1 MKKFLLLVLACC
13 ALSVQAKE
21 YAYKTVDGD
30 PLKARIYT
38 LDNGL
43 TVYLTQNAAEPV
55 IQTYIVVRAGSQN
68 DPLESTGLAHYQEH
82 IMFKGTKSYGTTD
95 YEKELPNL
103 QAIDDLYEAYGKTK
117 DEAERKAIYH
127 EIDSFSYEG
136 SKIAIA
142 NEFDKLMSMIG
153 ASGVNA
159 YTSTDRTCYHE
170 VIPSGELTR
179 WAMIEADRFRNLVIR
194 GFHTELET
202 VYEEFNM
209 YATED
214 YEKVDLAID
223 QILYSAIPYRQHT
236 VLGTQEHLKNPSLKN
251 IKKFYDTYYRPNNV
265 AICLSGDLDF
275 DHTMQVID
283 AYFGKWEPQDIPAP
297 IHYNQPALK
306 AHKDTIVYGKE
317 APEVWLAWTMP
328 SIKDADIDALKV
340 MDYVLQ
346 NGKCGLL
353 DIDIEQKQLLLSA
366 YSMLS
371 GGGDYSTYYLIGSP
385 KEKQSLEE
393 VRKLLLAEIE
403 KLKKGDFDA
412 DMLPAII
419 RNQKRMELLRL
430 QYNEARV
437 QNFIKAHIFQMPYEE
452 LVNEMARKEKVTK
465 DDIVRVADKYFA
477 DNYVCVLK
485 EHNEDANPPKIDKPE
500 ITPIEMNRE
509 KTSEF
514 YDRAAI
520 MPTERNKPQF
530 LDFNKDL
537 SRSTLP
543 NGIELLYKQ
552 NTENELSDLVF
563 IAKKG
568 SDQDISLDF
577 ASNLLGYLGTD
588 KLSAEEYKKAL
599 YKEAAEAWVGSTNT
613 ETEFYLYGLRES
625 LPTAMAL
632 MEDHVLTALPDD
644 KVLKEIVS
652 DNMKS
657 HDDAKKDQWACFSQL
672 NQYGMYGADVLK
684 RRTATPKQ
692 MSKMQAA
699 ELLASLRT
707 VIPAIER
714 VVYYGPMTEEEVKAM
729 LASSKLL
736 AKADASKR
744 VEYERIQKQ
753 QVANT
758 EVLVAPYKANNAFIM
773 AYANWGEIYDPKE
786 RAIVKLFNEYF
797 DGNMG
802 GIVFQEMREARGLC
816 YSSWAGY
823 YLADYK
829 GESNYVRKGVMSQTD
844 KLRECILTL
853 DSICNDMPLSQ
864 AAFDNAKE
872 SVIKEIEQRRFVR
885 DQALWNYIGLTD
897 LGWDHD
903 IFEEV
908 YEQVK
913 KMTLDDVV
921 AFQKAHVANRTYRY
935 MILGDPKELDMKF
948 LKSLGTVKN
957 LSIKDIFVY

>member
-1 MKKFLLLVLACC
+1 MKKFLLLVLACY

-21 YAYKTVDGD
+21 YAYKTVEGD

-43 TVYLTQNAAEPV
+43 TVYLTQNPAEPV

-127 EIDSFSYEG
+127 KIDSFSYEG

-275 DHTMQVID
+275 DHTIQVID
-283 AYFGKWEPQDIPAP
+283 AYFGKWQPQDIPAP

-412 DMLPAII
+412 EMLPAII
-419 RNQKRMELLRL
+419 RNQKRTELLRL
-430 QYNEARV
+430 QYNVARV
-437 QNFIKAHIFQMPYEE
+437 QDFINAHIYQIPYEE
-452 LVNEMARKEKVTK
+452 FVNEMARKEKVTK
-465 DDIVRVADKYFA
+465 DDIVRVANKYFA

-514 YDRAAI
+514 YERAAV
-520 MPTERNKPQF
+520 MPTERNKPHF
-530 LDFNKDL
+530 LDYNKDL

-552 NTENELSDLVF
+552 NTENELSDLAF

-568 SDQDISLDF
+568 SDQDLSLDF

-599 YKEAAEAWVGSTNT
+599 YKEAAEAWVGSSNT
-613 ETEFYLYGLRES
+613 QTEFYLYGLRES

-632 MEDHVLTALPDD
+632 MEDHVLTAQPDD

-672 NQYGMYGADVLK
+672 NQYGMYGADVMK

-699 ELLASLRT
+699 ELLANLRT

-744 VEYERIQKQ
+744 VKYDRIQMQ
-753 QVANT
+753 QVAKT

-885 DQALWNYIGLTD
+885 DQALWDYIGQID

-908 YEQVK
+908 YEQAK
-913 KMTLDDVV
+913 KLTLDDVV

-957 LSIKDIFVY
+957 LTIKDIFVY

>member
-1 MKKFLLLVLACC
+1 MKKILLLVLACC

-103 QAIDDLYEAYGKTK
+103 KAIDDLYEAYGKTK

-127 EIDSFSYEG
+127 KIDSFSYEG

-283 AYFGKWEPQDIPAP
+283 AYFGKWQPQDIPAP
-297 IHYNQPALK
+297 NHYNQPALK

-317 APEVWLAWTMP
+317 APEVWMAWTMP

-465 DDIVRVADKYFA
+465 DDIVRVANKYFA

-599 YKEAAEAWVGSTNT
+599 YKEAAEAWVGSSNT
-613 ETEFYLYGLRES
+613 QTEFYLYGLRES

-632 MEDHVLTALPDD
+632 MEDHVLTAQPDD

-753 QVANT
+753 QVAKT

-829 GESNYVRKGVMSQTD
+829 GESNFVRKGVMSQTD

-872 SVIKEIEQRRFVR
+872 SVIKEIEQRRFER
-885 DQALWNYIGLTD
+885 DDAIWAYIGQID

-913 KMTLDDVV
+913 KLTLDDVV

-957 LSIKDIFVY
+957 LTIKDIFVY

>member
-1 MKKFLLLVLACC
+1 MKKFLLLALACC

-21 YAYKTVDGD
+21 YAYKTVEGD

-117 DEAERKAIYH
+117 DETERKAIYH
-127 EIDSFSYEG
+127 KIDSFSYEG

-275 DHTMQVID
+275 DHTIQVID
-283 AYFGKWEPQDIPAP
+283 AYFGKWQPQDIPAP
-297 IHYNQPALK
+297 VHYNQPALK

-328 SIKDADIDALKV
+328 SIKNADIDALKV

-412 DMLPAII
+412 EMLPAII
-419 RNQKRMELLRL
+419 RNQKRTELLRL
-430 QYNEARV
+430 QYNVARV
-437 QNFIKAHIFQMPYEE
+437 QDFINAHIYQIPYEE
-452 LVNEMARKEKVTK
+452 FVNEMARKEKVTK
-465 DDIVRVADKYFA
+465 DDIVRVANKYFA

-514 YDRAAI
+514 YERAAV

-568 SDQDISLDF
+568 SDQDLSLGF

-599 YKEAAEAWVGSTNT
+599 YKEAAEAWVGSSNT
-613 ETEFYLYGLRES
+613 QTEFYLYGLRES

-632 MEDHVLTALPDD
+632 MEDHVLTAQPDD

-672 NQYGMYGADVLK
+672 NQYGIYGADVLK

-714 VVYYGPMTEEEVKAM
+714 VVYYGPLSEEEVKTL

-744 VEYERIQKQ
+744 VKYDRIQMQ
-753 QVANT
+753 QVAKT
-758 EVLVAPYKANNAFIM
+758 EVFVAPYKANNAFIM

-829 GESNYVRKGVMSQTD
+829 GENNYVRKGVMSQTD

-885 DQALWNYIGLTD
+885 DQALWDYIGQID

-913 KMTLDDVV
+913 KLTLDDVV

-957 LSIKDIFVY
+957 LTIKDIFVY